1 MAKKLDAKDVELYL
15 LENTDFFVSR
25 ESLVSE
31 LSFKHD
37 AEGASSLL
45 EMQVRKLRD
54 EQSRLMDMLTG
65 FVSTGKENEEL
76 YFKSKNL
83 TLSLI
88 SSNKFDEV
96 KKTVEL
102 FFQENFEVDSCILE
116 TLSDAELQKLE
127 KITGL
132 DMNKDAIH
140 MGPLSKEKMA
150 AFFSNDAIKSAVIS
164 VMKLEKGFG
173 LLKVGSIEATK
184 YLGDGDTTFIEYIR
198 DVIVRVLESKEA

>member
-76 YFKSKNL
+76 FFKSKNL

-132 DMNKDAIH
+132 DMSKDAIH

>member
-1 MAKKLDAKDVELYL
+1 MAKKLDAKEVELYL
-15 LENTDFFVSR
+15 LENKDFFLSR

-37 AEGASSLL
+37 AQGATSLL

-54 EQSRLMDMLTG
+54 EQSRLMDMLSG

-76 YFKSKNL
+76 FFKSKNL
-83 TLSLI
+83 TLSVI
-88 SSNKFDEV
+88 AAKDFDEV

-102 FFQENFEVDSCILE
+102 FFEQNFEIDSCILE
-116 TLSDAELQKLE
+116 ILTDSQLQELENK
-127 KITGL
+127 TNL

-140 MGPLSKEKMA
+140 MGPLSKEKMN
-150 AFFSNDAIKSAVIS
+150 AFFSSESVKSAVIS
-164 VMKLEKGFG
+164 VMKLKSGFG
-173 LLKVGSIEATK
+173 LLKIGSNEPTK

-198 DVIVRVLESKEA
+198 DIIVTVLESKEA

>member
-1 MAKKLDAKDVELYL
+1 MAKKLNAKDVELYL

-45 EMQVRKLRD
+45 EMQIRKLRD

-76 YFKSKNL
+76 FFKSKNL

>member
-1 MAKKLDAKDVELYL
+1 M

-76 YFKSKNL
+76 FFKSKNL

>member
-54 EQSRLMDMLTG
+54 EQLRLMNMLSSL
-65 FVSTGKENEEL
+65 VSTGKENEEL
-76 YFKSKNL
+76 FFKSKNL
-83 TLSLI
+83 TSSLI
-88 SSNKFDEV
+88 ASENFAEV
-96 KKTVEL
+96 KKSVEL
-102 FFQENFEVDSCILE
+102 FFHENFAVDSCILE
-116 TLSDAELQKLE
+116 TFSDSELKELE
-127 KITGL
+127 TRTGL
-132 DMNKDAIH
+132 DMNKDVIH

-150 AFFSNDAIKSAVIS
+150 AFFSSESIKSAVIS
-164 VMKLEKGFG
+164 VMKLKKGFG
-173 LLKVGSIEATK
+173 LLKVGSNEPTK

-198 DVIVRVLESKEA
+198 DIIIRVLESKEA

>member
-1 MAKKLDAKDVELYL
+1 MAKKLDAKEVELYL
-15 LENTDFFVSR
+15 LENTDFFLSR

-37 AEGASSLL
+37 TQGATSLL

-54 EQSRLMDMLTG
+54 EQSRLMDMLSG

-76 YFKSKNL
+76 FFKSKNL
-83 TLSLI
+83 TLSVI
-88 SSNKFDEV
+88 AAKDFDEV

-102 FFQENFEVDSCILE
+102 FFEQNFEIDSCILE
-116 TLSDAELQKLE
+116 ILTDSQLQELENK
-127 KITGL
+127 TNL

-140 MGPLSKEKMA
+140 MGPLSKEKMD
-150 AFFSNDAIKSAVIS
+150 AFFSSESVKSAVIS
-164 VMKLEKGFG
+164 VMKLKSGFG
-173 LLKVGSIEATK
+173 LLKIGSNEPTK

-198 DVIVRVLESKEA
+198 DIIVTVLESKEA

>member
-45 EMQVRKLRD
+45 EMQIRKLRD

-76 YFKSKNL
+76 FFKSKNL

-127 KITGL
+127 KITSL

>member
-15 LENTDFFVSR
+15 LENTDFFLSR

-37 AEGASSLL
+37 ADGATSLL

-54 EQSRLMDMLTG
+54 EQSRLMDMLSG

-76 YFKSKNL
+76 FFKSKNL

-88 SSNKFDEV
+88 TSKNFDEV
-96 KKTVEL
+96 KKTVES
-102 FFQENFEVDSCILE
+102 FFENNFEIDSCILE
-116 TLSDAELQKLE
+116 ALSDPELQELE
-127 KITGL
+127 SKTGL
-132 DMNKDAIH
+132 GMSKDVIH
-140 MGPLSKEKMA
+140 MGPLSKEKMD
-150 AFFSNDAIKSAVIS
+150 AFFSSDSVKSAVIS
-164 VMKLEKGFG
+164 VMKLKKGFA
-173 LLKVGSIEATK
+173 LLKMGSNESTK

-198 DVIVRVLESKEA
+198 DIIVRVLESKEA

>member
-76 YFKSKNL
+76 FFKSKNL

-150 AFFSNDAIKSAVIS
+150 AFFFNDAIKSAVIS

>member
-15 LENTDFFVSR
+15 LENTDFFLSR

-37 AEGASSLL
+37 ADGATSLL

-54 EQSRLMDMLTG
+54 EQSRLMDMLSG

-76 YFKSKNL
+76 FFKSKNL

-88 SSNKFDEV
+88 TSKNFDEV
-96 KKTVEL
+96 KKTVES
-102 FFQENFEVDSCILE
+102 FFEKNFEIDSCILE
-116 TLSDAELQKLE
+116 ALSDPELQDLE
-127 KITGL
+127 SKTGL
-132 DMNKDAIH
+132 GMSKDVIH
-140 MGPLSKEKMA
+140 MGPLSKEKMD
-150 AFFSNDAIKSAVIS
+150 AFFSSDSVKSAVIS
-164 VMKLEKGFG
+164 VMKLKKGFA
-173 LLKVGSIEATK
+173 LLKIGSNEPTK

-198 DVIVRVLESKEA
+198 DIIVRVLESKEA

>member
-15 LENTDFFVSR
+15 LENTDFFLSR

-37 AEGASSLL
+37 AEGATSLL

-54 EQSRLMDMLTG
+54 EQSRLMNMLAS

-76 YFKSKNL
+76 FFKSKNL

-88 SSNKFDEV
+88 ASENFSEV

-102 FFQENFEVDSCILE
+102 FFHEKFAVDSCILE
-116 TLSDAELQKLE
+116 ILSDSELQELE
-127 KITGL
+127 AITGL

-150 AFFSNDAIKSAVIS
+150 ALFSSESIKSAVIS
-164 VMKLEKGFG
+164 VMKLKKGFG
-173 LLKVGSIEATK
+173 LLKVGSNEPTK

-198 DVIVRVLESKEA
+198 DIIIRVLESKEA

>member
-1 MAKKLDAKDVELYL
+1 MDKKLDAKDVELYL

-76 YFKSKNL
+76 FFKSKNL

-88 SSNKFDEV
+88 SSNEFDEI

>member
-15 LENTDFFVSR
+15 LENTDFFVTR

-31 LSFKHD
+31 LRFKHD

-76 YFKSKNL
+76 FFKSKNL

-88 SSNKFDEV
+88 SSNKFVEV

-102 FFQENFEVDSCILE
+102 FFQENFEVDSCILD

>member
-1 MAKKLDAKDVELYL
+1 MAKKLNAKEVELYL
-15 LENTDFFVSR
+15 LENKDFFLSR

-37 AEGASSLL
+37 AQGATSLL

-54 EQSRLMDMLTG
+54 EQSRLMDMLSG

-76 YFKSKNL
+76 FFKSKNL
-83 TLSLI
+83 TLSVI
-88 SSNKFDEV
+88 AAKDFDEV

-102 FFQENFEVDSCILE
+102 FFEQNFEIDSCILE
-116 TLSDAELQKLE
+116 ILTDSQLQELENK
-127 KITGL
+127 TNL

-140 MGPLSKEKMA
+140 MGPLSKEKMD
-150 AFFSNDAIKSAVIS
+150 AFFSSESVKSAVIS
-164 VMKLEKGFG
+164 VMKLKSGFG
-173 LLKVGSIEATK
+173 LLKIGSNEPTK

-198 DVIVRVLESKEA
+198 DIIVTVLESKEA

>member
-15 LENTDFFVSR
+15 LENTDFFLSR

-37 AEGASSLL
+37 ADGATSLL

-54 EQSRLMDMLTG
+54 EQSRLMDMLSG

-76 YFKSKNL
+76 FFKSKNL

-88 SSNKFDEV
+88 TSKNFDEV
-96 KKTVEL
+96 KKTVES
-102 FFQENFEVDSCILE
+102 FFEKNFEIDSCILE
-116 TLSDAELQKLE
+116 VLSDPELQELE
-127 KITGL
+127 SKTGL
-132 DMNKDAIH
+132 GMSKDVIH
-140 MGPLSKEKMA
+140 MGPLSKEKMD
-150 AFFSNDAIKSAVIS
+150 AFFSSDSVKSAVIS
-164 VMKLEKGFG
+164 VMKLKKGFA
-173 LLKVGSIEATK
+173 LLKIGSNEPTK

-198 DVIVRVLESKEA
+198 DIIVRVLESKEA

>member
-76 YFKSKNL
+76 FFKSKNL

-164 VMKLEKGFG
+164 VMKFEKGFG